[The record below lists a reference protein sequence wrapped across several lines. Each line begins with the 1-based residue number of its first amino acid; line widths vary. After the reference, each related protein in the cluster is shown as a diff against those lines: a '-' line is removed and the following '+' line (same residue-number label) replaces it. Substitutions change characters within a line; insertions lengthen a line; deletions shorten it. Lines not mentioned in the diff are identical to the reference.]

1 MKTIIKLSAIF
12 LSIIL
17 VSCIDEYNI
26 PETSTGAKDMQ
37 NLRVS
42 TDFSWSTAS
51 TISVKIIGLPLP
63 ADVTA
68 VKSSLSIKG
77 AETTYYSGFHAIN
90 ENLTLT
96 LNVSN
101 TEKTI
106 HLKFG
111 TIEQSVQI
119 INDKVEF
126 SFIPVVID

>member
-17 VSCIDEYNI
+17 VSCMDEFNV

-42 TDFSWSTAS
+42 TDFNWSTAS

-63 ADVTA
+63 VDVTA
-68 VKSSLSIKG
+68 VKSSLTIKG
-77 AETTYYSGFHAIN
+77 AENTYYSGLHAIN

-111 TIEQSVQI
+111 TIEQTAEI
-119 INDKVEF
+119 IDNKVEF